1 MITVIMTYHN
11 TSYEHLKQ
19 AVESVLNQ
27 SFSKIQFLLVDDGSQ
42 QHYEFEGVE
51 QITLDHNVGQS
62 EAQNIGLSHA
72 RGEYLYFM
80 DADDYIYHRTL
91 ELLLRTLINT
101 NANIAVGRYTRD
113 TGVILGSGFET
124 PIMYSKRQ
132 VLNEICGF
140 PFRLLNVTFNTIW
153 NKLYRR
159 ELFDDIKFPTGF
171 TPNDTFVMHKLVW
184 KAEDIVLM
192 PIITYHYRVGGQ
204 LAGKH
209 LYKTKDLILA
219 HQARLQF
226 LQDVVQDEALIEN
239 EKYMLLYTLRQ
250 TYNEIKD
257 ETLQEDIR
265 ALSTELKGRTH
276 ERNLNIC

>member
-1 MITVIMTYHN
+1 MITVIMTYYN
-11 TSYEHLKQ
+11 TPYEKLKQ
-19 AVESVLNQ
+19 AVDSVLNQ
-27 SFSKIQFLLVDDGSQ
+27 SYEKVQFLLVDDGSQ

-51 QITLDHNVGQS
+51 QITLDHNVKQA

-72 RGEYLYFM
+72 KGEYLYFM
-80 DADDYIYHRTL
+80 DSDDYIYRRTL

-113 TGVILGSGFET
+113 TEVILGSGFET
-124 PIMYSKRQ
+124 PIMYNRHQ

-159 ELFDDIKFPTGF
+159 NLFDDIKFPTGLAH
-171 TPNDTFVMHKLVW
+171 NDTFMMHKLVW
-184 KAEDIVLM
+184 KAEDIALM

-204 LAGKH
+204 IAGMN

-239 EKYMLLYTLRQ
+239 EKCMLLYTLRQ
-250 TYNEIKD
+250 TYKEIKD
-257 ETLQEDIR
+257 EALQDDIN
-265 ALSTELKGRTH
+265 ALSTELKGKMH
-276 ERNLNIC
+276 ERNSNIR